1 MGGNT
6 QKYVAE
12 LFGTAVL
19 VLIGCSSI
27 VAEGFGAAAPIGFIG
42 IGMTFGMTVT
52 AMAFAIGLVSGWH
65 LNLSLTAAVWA
76 SGRMS
81 TTDAVGY
88 IVSQLIGGFVGA
100 LILYIIMKGKNG
112 GYDVATQGLGQ
123 NGWAAYTAKY
133 KVRFTDWG
141 PYSIVGRRF
150 ILHR

>member
-52 AMAFAIGLVSGWH
+52 AMAFAIGPVSGCH
-65 LNLSLTAAVWA
+65 LNPSVTAAVWA
-76 SGRMS
+76 AGRMP
-81 TTDAVGY
+81 TADAIGY
-88 IVSQLIGGFVGA
+88 IVSQIIGA
-100 LILYIIMKGKNG
+100 LIGAGILYLILKGKVG
-112 GYDVATQGLGQ
+112 GYDVAKQGLGQ
-123 NGWAAYTAKY
+123 NGWSGFSLPAAIATE
-133 KVRFTDWG
+133 F
-141 PYSIVGRRF
+141 VGTL
-150 ILHR
+150 I